1 MANIK
6 VEPSGLKDTF
16 TCSTCRREC
25 CSKKALSRHRRRQH
39 RNRQAVAL
47 TTPSTQIT
55 QAARAE
61 WALARA
67 QALAL
72 ASRIGPLGDMKHIIH
87 NGIFYFQAKVNLDQ
101 NVADAITQADVNAL
115 NNIRESNQSNHSH
128 HIKKET
134 QSEDQWEPWEPTFA
148 CTLCDRTFN
157 SPQSF
162 DNHMA
167 KHEAIK
173 CPQCHKPFRSPKA
186 LDKHQILDRVL
197 CYVDSIRKIKQEPGL
212 LQEIKREPEE
222 DIKQEFESPH
232 WIKQEPQEIKQE
244 FEPSQSIKQEFRPS
258 QSIKQEFERPS
269 DIKQEFEPEIKQELE
284 QPGGPFVRTI
294 SNSPKFSTKH
304 SNRFIM
310 SKSATRPTTHGI
322 PQTRSSKV
330 PRTAKTSASSRIAR
344 PTSSCPRCLGP
355 RHI

>member
-6 VEPSGLKDTF
+6 VEPSSLKDTF

-39 RNRQAVAL
+39 RNRQTVAL

-72 ASRIGPLGDMKHIIH
+72 ASRIGPLGDIKHIIH

-134 QSEDQWEPWEPTFA
+134 QSEDQWEPIFA

-167 KHEAIK
+167 KHEAVK
-173 CPQCHKPFRSPKA
+173 CPQCHKLFRSPKA

-197 CYVDSIRKIKQEPGL
+197 CYVDSIRKIKQEFGFP
-212 LQEIKREPEE
+212 QEIKREPEE
-222 DIKQEFESPH
+222 DIKQEFESPQG
-232 WIKQEPQEIKQE
+232 IKQEPQEIKQE
-244 FEPSQSIKQEFRPS
+244 FEPY
-258 QSIKQEFERPS
+258 QSIKQEFERPP
-269 DIKQEFEPEIKQELE
+269 DIKHEFEPEIKQELE
-284 QPGGPFVRTI
+284 QPGGPFVPTI

-355 RHI
+355 RHIQVNAFS